1 MRFLILLLA
10 LACLFGLAMLWQA
23 DRIATAKANQAE
35 ARRIAAGDAAHTEV
49 GVVQD
54 GWGVVLIGRPA
65 GDAGLTPADGS
76 NAPAGGPSGRNDGG
90 GEAQV
95 PVAPPIA
102 NEPADIEYVV
112 GPGMSLSKIA
122 AAQYGTSNKALV
134 DALARYNG
142 LASADALQAGVTLK
156 LPAPPKL
163 QAFANSH

>member
-10 LACLFGLAMLWQA
+10 LACLFGIAMLWQA
-23 DRIATAKANQAE
+23 DRIATAKAKQAE

-54 GWGVVLIGRPA
+54 GWGVLLVGRPA
-65 GDAGLTPADGS
+65 GEAGRAPAEGSNVPKDAG
-76 NAPAGGPSGRNDGG
+76 GG
-90 GEAQV
+90 GSETQV

-102 NEPADIEYVV
+102 NEPADVAYVV